1 MKNLRWKSRYLTG
14 IPDVD
19 HQNRALVDCLNGFIQ
34 AAKQREHCQEI
45 EGLLEESVTR
55 LENLLSEKPIATDLT
70 ARIRTSFINSL
81 PMPTWGTPACR
92 KCDICDLAEQRIAQ
106 HIESSVQCLGAA
118 MVKGLM
124 VSLPKGE

>member
-14 IPDVD
+14 TPEVD
-19 HQNRALVDCLNGFIQ
+19 QQNRALVECLNGFIQ

-45 EGLLEESVTR
+45 EGLLEESVVR
-55 LENLLSEKPIATDLT
+55 LEHFLSEKPIAADLT
-70 ARIRTSFINSL
+70 SRMKTSLINSL

-106 HIESSVQCLGAA
+106 HIKSSVECLGIT
-118 MVKGLM
+118 MGQKDFR
-124 VSLPKGE
+124 